1 MFRVEEAKQCW
12 AWESRSKAQGRAWR
26 TFSEHCG
33 WFAAALPYLVLCPS
47 HAFFSCA
54 VPLFVGLVNFDHPLL
69 NGVTLAWVAA
79 MAAGK
84 LRRGLLSGLV
94 GLPPGFSGV

>member
-1 MFRVEEAKQCW
+1 MFRVEETKQCW
-12 AWESRSKAQGRAWR
+12 AWESRSKAQGRVWKD
-26 TFSEHCG
+26 FCEHCSG
-33 WFAAALPYLVLCPS
+33 LLAALPYLVLCPS
-47 HAFFSCA
+47 HSSSPVSC
-54 VPLFVGLVNFDHPLL
+54 PLRGVCDFDNPLL